1 MTRLKGLRWY
11 VKVFFEPRDLWVGVF
26 LKPAF
31 GWDIYI
37 CPLPCLVIHVYQGV
51 KF

>member
-1 MTRLKGLRWY
+1 MTRIKGLRWY
-11 VKVFFEPRDLWVGVF
+11 VRFFLEPRDLWVGVF
-26 LKPAF
+26 LKRSM

>member
-11 VKVFFEPRDLWVGVF
+11 VKIFFEPRDLWVGVF

-31 GWDIYI
+31 RWDIYI
-37 CPLPCLVIHVYQGV
+37 CPLLCLMIHIYQGV
-51 KF
+51 RF